1 MVDVMKPSA
10 ARILDYLRRNQ
21 HRAVPS
27 TELMDIPCIDYRKRI
42 SELRKEGCV
51 ITRQP
56 VPGKSWSAYRL
67 VMEAQ
72 R

>member
-1 MVDVMKPSA
+1 MKPF
-10 ARILDYLRRNQ
+10 
-21 HRAVPS
+21 
-27 TELMDIPCIDYRKRI
+27 